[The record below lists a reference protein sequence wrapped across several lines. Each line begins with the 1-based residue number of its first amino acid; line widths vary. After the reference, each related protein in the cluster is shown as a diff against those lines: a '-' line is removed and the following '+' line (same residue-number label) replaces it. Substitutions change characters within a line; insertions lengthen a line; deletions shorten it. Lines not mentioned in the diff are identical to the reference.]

1 VHAVKGFGDLRTN
14 IVART
19 RALSLGEAK
28 NGGDGVLQKIKKG
41 VAEIEAA
48 EARADEYLA
57 KFGSSIGGFLRDAIT
72 ISPPANGEE
81 EVVMQTGEDKKKQI
95 FTTRLDAQLHLLHS
109 NLELF
114 RTDPKVE
121 SFETFGDTFSVEE
134 QTDKIASDLERYP
147 ELRASMEK
155 LVPDEVE
162 YKAFW
167 IRYYFL
173 RNELDQ
179 EEKKRKELLKGTIP
193 PTPPPLRVLG

>member
-1 VHAVKGFGDLRTN
+1 
-14 IVART
+14 
-19 RALSLGEAK
+19 LGEAK
-28 NGGDGVLQKIKKG
+28 NGGDGVFEKIKKG

-57 KFGSSIGGFLRDAIT
+57 KFGCSIGGFLRDAIT
-72 ISPPANGEE
+72 ISPPAKGEE
-81 EVVMQTGEDKKKQI
+81 EVVQTGEHKKKQI

-114 RTDPKVE
+114 STDPKVE
-121 SFETFGDTFSVEE
+121 SFKNFGDTFSVEK

-147 ELRASMEK
+147 DLRATMEK
-155 LVPDEVE
+155 LVPGDVE

-167 IRYYFL
+167 VRYYFL

-179 EEKKRKELLKGTIP
+179 EEKKRKELLMGTLCL
-193 PTPPPLRVLG
+193 PLHLFVSSAKCH